1 MSILHVIKILQTNVG
16 TGRSGGC
23 SELILA
29 CFAQQYDLIIG
40 GNVLANGGGRSQ
52 RNGKVKCEL
61 SWATKEREK
70 GPMWGLNL
78 QPWHTLCNLLVL
90 VKFYNISILIMWWE
104 CTPLHQY
111 SVLE

>member
-1 MSILHVIKILQTNVG
+1 MSILHVIKIMQTNVG

-40 GNVLANGGGRSQ
+40 GNIVLVNSGGRSQ
-52 RNGKVKCEL
+52 RNGKSFHGIVR
-61 SWATKEREK
+61 KEKK

-78 QPWHTLCNLLVL
+78 QPWHTFCNLLVL
-90 VKFYNISILIMWWE
+90 VKFYNI
-104 CTPLHQY
+104 
-111 SVLE
+111 

>member
-1 MSILHVIKILQTNVG
+1 
-16 TGRSGGC
+16 
-23 SELILA
+23 LILA